1 MLGNDG
7 QEVIPMDNDEFVPIK
22 VENRKRKLSR

>member
-22 VENRKRKLSR
+22 VEIEKENYF